1 MFPEVNGRQTNMQ
14 HNYSFLPNK
23 KIVQTVSL
31 FTSSN
36 LIYNFDG
43 VFKDLVIEP
52 GFSINMIGQTRINA
66 GYMVL
71 NRERFR
77 NVLFTGINRAE
88 INIMTKPLK
97 GLNLGVSGEV
107 GKFIYRSLIP
117 VLGKGYT
124 ITSELD
130 LEPFS
135 RLKTS
140 FTWTTAKLS
149 DLQDSTEFFKGNIV
163 RNITTF
169 QFTKRIFLRNIV
181 QYNTFS
187 KTFSF
192 YPLLNY
198 KFNAFTMFCAGMT
211 QDLLNYNQQD
221 YKFKTSGYQYFVKLQ
236 YLFSR

>member
-1 MFPEVNGRQTNMQ
+1 
-14 HNYSFLPNK
+14 
-23 KIVQTVSL
+23 
-31 FTSSN
+31 
-36 LIYNFDG
+36 
-43 VFKDLVIEP
+43 
-52 GFSINMIGQTRINA
+52 MIGQTRINA

-77 NVLFTGINRAE
+77 NVLFQGINRAE
-88 INIMTKPLK
+88 IFIMTKPVK
-97 GLNLGVSGEV
+97 GISLDINGEV
-107 GKFIYRSLIP
+107 GKFIYRTLTP
-117 VLGKGYT
+117 VLGKGYSLT
-124 ITSELD
+124 TELD

-140 FTWTTAKLS
+140 FTWTTAKLG
-149 DLQDSTEFFKGNIV
+149 DLHDSTEFYKGNIL

-187 KTFSF
+187 KTFSVC
-192 YPLLNY
+192 PLINY

-211 QDLLNYNQQD
+211 QDVLNYNQPD
-221 YKFKTSGYQYFVKLQ
+221 YKFRTSGYQYFVKLQ